1 MTIDI
6 QLDEKKPA
14 KIVTPE
20 LITKSEKPIKIESP
34 RKKKKWPIFVLL
46 GIVLVILGGLV
57 FLVYKG
63 IAFSKNIGFNFNAN
77 DITAPEKEPEL
88 AKDSSGK
95 YTNILIVGV
104 DTRDKE
110 ALLNT
115 DTLILASYNYETKD
129 IVMIST
135 PRDFMAEI
143 NNSNWF
149 NKINSVYLYAENK
162 TKGSGMMALRKTIEE
177 VTGTEIQYHAMVDFK
192 AFEKIIDA
200 VGGVDINVENSFTD
214 YDYPDGYSKK
224 TISFKAGPQ
233 TMDGKTALE
242 YARSRHS
249 QQNNEG
255 SDYSRARRQQ
265 KVIVALQE
273 KILNTST
280 LTSPK
285 AIMEIF
291 ASVANNIKVSEFTI
305 DDIQAGLNLAKDFQ
319 DNNGK
324 SYSFVLDPSAGN
336 SQIIS
341 NQNVLDPDG
350 KTVTDYR
357 IGPKLGLGNY
367 TDINKYVKQILLH
380 PQLYTE
386 NASVYV
392 YNVGI
397 GAQEASKKVAE
408 LKKAYPYLKITY
420 SWTKYS
426 NKEGSAIYSNTPDT
440 YLRTVTEYSKF
451 LGITQTT
458 KPDYITANLNGG
470 NVTILLGKPVQLS
483 SE

>member
-1 MTIDI
+1 MVHIC
-6 QLDEKKPA
+6 PC
-14 KIVTPE
+14 
-20 LITKSEKPIKIESP
+20 
-34 RKKKKWPIFVLL
+34 
-46 GIVLVILGGLV
+46 GNCLVILGGLV

-143 NNSNWF
+143 NDSNRF

-214 YDYPDGYSKK
+214 YDYPDGYSK

-242 YARSRHS
+242 YARSRKS
-249 QQNNEG
+249 NDNNEG
-255 SDYSRARRQQ
+255 GDYAR
-265 KVIVALQE
+265 
-273 KILNTST
+273 
-280 LTSPK
+280 
-285 AIMEIF
+285 
-291 ASVANNIKVSEFTI
+291 
-305 DDIQAGLNLAKDFQ
+305 AKDSR
-319 DNNGK
+319 K
-324 SYSFVLDPSAGN
+324 S
-336 SQIIS
+336 
-341 NQNVLDPDG
+341 
-350 KTVTDYR
+350 
-357 IGPKLGLGNY
+357 
-367 TDINKYVKQILLH
+367 
-380 PQLYTE
+380 
-386 NASVYV
+386 
-392 YNVGI
+392 
-397 GAQEASKKVAE
+397 
-408 LKKAYPYLKITY
+408 
-420 SWTKYS
+420 
-426 NKEGSAIYSNTPDT
+426 
-440 YLRTVTEYSKF
+440 
-451 LGITQTT
+451 
-458 KPDYITANLNGG
+458 
-470 NVTILLGKPVQLS
+470 
-483 SE
+483 

>member
-162 TKGSGMMALRKTIEE
+162 TKGSGMKLQVQK
-177 VTGTEIQYHAMVDFK
+177 F
-192 AFEKIIDA
+192 
-200 VGGVDINVENSFTD
+200 S
-214 YDYPDGYSKK
+214 
-224 TISFKAGPQ
+224 
-233 TMDGKTALE
+233 TM
-242 YARSRHS
+242 
-249 QQNNEG
+249 Q
-255 SDYSRARRQQ
+255 
-265 KVIVALQE
+265 
-273 KILNTST
+273 
-280 LTSPK
+280 
-285 AIMEIF
+285 
-291 ASVANNIKVSEFTI
+291 
-305 DDIQAGLNLAKDFQ
+305 
-319 DNNGK
+319 
-324 SYSFVLDPSAGN
+324 
-336 SQIIS
+336 
-341 NQNVLDPDG
+341 
-350 KTVTDYR
+350 
-357 IGPKLGLGNY
+357 
-367 TDINKYVKQILLH
+367 
-380 PQLYTE
+380 
-386 NASVYV
+386 
-392 YNVGI
+392 
-397 GAQEASKKVAE
+397 
-408 LKKAYPYLKITY
+408 
-420 SWTKYS
+420 W
-426 NKEGSAIYSNTPDT
+426 
-440 YLRTVTEYSKF
+440 
-451 LGITQTT
+451 
-458 KPDYITANLNGG
+458 
-470 NVTILLGKPVQLS
+470 
-483 SE
+483 